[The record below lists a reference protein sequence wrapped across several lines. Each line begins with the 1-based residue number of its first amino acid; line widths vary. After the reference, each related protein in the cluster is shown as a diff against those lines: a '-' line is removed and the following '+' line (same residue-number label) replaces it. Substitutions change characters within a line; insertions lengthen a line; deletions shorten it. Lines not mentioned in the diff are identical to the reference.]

1 MVDGQQVNRSGSWAL
16 AFWEIQSQPGRSLGR
31 SLLAYHVLDMSWT
44 APLML
49 RWHDEL
55 EPDPRLLAYAVRYA
69 DALVALQDE
78 KGYFPAWLDQ
88 DTLAPL
94 DIIRESPETSLSV
107 TFCLSRTNCA
117 RIPNTWKRQSRRLR
131 LLSRRSCRPAGGRI
145 SRRIGP
151 LCGYGRDELPGNKV
165 ARNNMFKQCNFSMFW
180 TAEALYHMYKTN
192 GDKRYMI
199 VGQRVLDE
207 MLMTQASWRRLSVR
221 RRSRRIRRH
230 ELRRGME

>member
-1 MVDGQQVNRSGSWAL
+1 
-16 AFWEIQSQPGRSLGR
+16 
-31 SLLAYHVLDMSWT
+31 
-44 APLML
+44 ML

-107 TFCLSRTNCA
+107 TFLL
-117 RIPNTWKRQSRRLR
+117 KLHQLR
-131 LLSRRSCRPAGGRI
+131 PDSKYMEAAKQALKVVIQEIVPTGRWEDFETYWSC
-145 SRRIGP
+145 
-151 LCGYGRDELPGNKV
+151 CGYGRDELPGNKV

-207 MLMTQASWRRLSVR
+207 MLMTQASWQPPYLYVDVVGGFGVMNCDGEWNDARQSLFAELILQYGVELDQKNILSA
-221 RRSRRIRRH
+221 
-230 ELRRGME
+230 G